1 MGDRATGLG
10 GNSDLKVS
18 PELAEMD
25 LGIGNMVSMPRRED
39 KIVLGPDSA
48 LCCLRR
54 GMGHIS
60 REATVRASLRNPGSQ
75 DWRDRSCTA

>member
-39 KIVLGPDSA
+39 KIVLGPDNA
-48 LCCLRR
+48 VLPAAWHGTYLTGGDCQ
-54 GMGHIS
+54 
-60 REATVRASLRNPGSQ
+60 SLLEEPWEPGLEG
-75 DWRDRSCTA
+75 